1 MKKYLYLITIGL
13 LLIACGGSGGDD
25 TPPPPEPPTENKAP
39 SSPTQIYP
47 ANNDLCIDNS
57 VTFSWN
63 AATDPENDVLS
74 YVVEVSENNS
84 FSPLTE
90 TKTVSTTS
98 TTISLEKGVAFYWRI
113 LAKDSNNSSNYSA
126 ANSFYTEGNGVT
138 NYVPFSP
145 ELVTPTNN
153 ETVQSTTVDL
163 KWTARDVDNDALTY
177 DVYLDTTNPPTTKKE
192 DNSANTTVTITVE
205 SSKNYY
211 WYVVAKDGNGGKTI
225 GQVWQ
230 FKTD

>member
-13 LLIACGGSGGDD
+13 LFIACGGSGGDD
-25 TPPPPEPPTENKAP
+25 TPPTPPPPTENKAP
-39 SSPTQIYP
+39 SSPIQIYP

-63 AATDPENDVLS
+63 AATDPENDVLY

-113 LAKDSNNSSNYSA
+113 IAKDNNNSSDYSA

-145 ELVTPTNN
+145 ELVAPTIN

-163 KWTARDVDNDALTY
+163 KWTASDVDNDALTY
-177 DVYLDTTNPPTTKKE
+177 DVYFDTNNPPINKIGDNITT
-192 DNSANTTVTITVE
+192 TTLNVTLE
-205 SSKNYY
+205 SSKDYF
-211 WYVVAKDGNGGKTI
+211 WKVVVKDGKGGQAI
-225 GQVWQ
+225 GQVWN